1 MPKGYKTV
9 RHEAPSTRSGGFTSE
24 AAGSTG
30 MSSSSKVAVG
40 CSLGDGAAANQ
51 QHNADEREL
60 AEMLTSTAFGK
71 RDWSA
76 SDTQRAGEIL
86 AELGHVNPITT
97 SESE

>member
-1 MPKGYKTV
+1 VGLV
-9 RHEAPSTRSGGFTSE
+9 AHA
-24 AAGSTG
+24 
-30 MSSSSKVAVG
+30 SSP
-40 CSLGDGAAANQ
+40 
-51 QHNADEREL
+51 DEREL